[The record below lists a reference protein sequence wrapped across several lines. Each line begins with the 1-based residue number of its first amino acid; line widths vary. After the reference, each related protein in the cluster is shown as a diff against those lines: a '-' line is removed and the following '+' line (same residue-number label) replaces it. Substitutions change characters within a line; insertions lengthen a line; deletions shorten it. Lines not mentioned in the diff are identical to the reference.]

1 MITFRC
7 DPELYGVIP
16 APAPST
22 AMLPEWFRKL
32 PPIDAEMLNVENPGF
47 TIKRCM
53 PFLDALTIGHILLA
67 PADISVEIND
77 KGDSVKTF
85 SRFPRPLIESH
96 KGFQIKGAPEAT
108 RTALKLISQWTI
120 ITPPGWSTLFIPL
133 LNRPNDL
140 MDVLSGIVDTD
151 TYRLPVNIVFFMKPK
166 GGLFT
171 IPKGYPICQV
181 IPFRRS
187 EEKVSIRSS
196 TPDEIKQNEKQSL
209 SIFSM
214 MGWYRRTI
222 WSKR

>member
-32 PPIDAEMLNVENPGF
+32 PPIDAEMHNVENPGL

-53 PFLDALTIGHILLA
+53 PFLDALTIGHILLS

-77 KGDSVKTF
+77 KGVKTS
-85 SRFPRPLIESH
+85 SRFPRPLVESH
-96 KGFQIKGAPEAT
+96 KSYQIKGAPEST
-108 RTALKLISQWTI
+108 RAALKLLSLWTVT
-120 ITPPGWSTLFIPL
+120 TPPGWSTLFIPL

-140 MDVLSGIVDTD
+140 VDVLSGVVDTD
-151 TYRLPVNIVFFMKPK
+151 TYRLPVNIVFFVKPK
-166 GGLFT
+166 DGLFT
-171 IPKGYPICQV
+171 IPKGYPICQM

-187 EEKVSIRSS
+187 GDKTVIRAS
-196 TPDEIKQNEKQSL
+196 TPDEIKQSAKQSL
-209 SIFSM
+209 NIYSM
-214 MGWYRRTI
+214 LGWYRKII